1 MGEAVNKVEIASK
14 EVDSKDVAPKKNTSK
29 DASPKKSKFKSL
41 KSEFKKITWPDRP
54 TLIKQTIAV
63 LVISIVIGA
72 VIVGVDTL
80 YKMAFHEIGIF
91 GVLG

>member
-1 MGEAVNKVEIASK
+1 MGEAVNNVELAPKNNDPKGS
-14 EVDSKDVAPKKNTSK
+14 SKDVA
-29 DASPKKSKFKSL
+29 PKKSKFKSL

-63 LVISIVIGA
+63 IVISVIVGA
-72 VIVGVDTL
+72 LIVGVDTL

>member
-1 MGEAVNKVEIASK
+1 MGEAVNNMETAPKK
-14 EVDSKDVAPKKNTSK
+14 DTSKDVT
-29 DASPKKSKFKSL
+29 PKKSRFKSL

-63 LVISIVIGA
+63 IVISIIVGA
-72 VIVGVDTL
+72 LIVGVDTL